1 MNTITL
7 EQRSVNDLKGLFY
20 IPAYQR
26 GYRWKDEV
34 KLLLDDISDFDS
46 SDKNVKYS
54 LQPIVVKNISSGSE
68 IKYEVVDGQQR
79 ITTIFLIFNYIK
91 NQNVP
96 LELQFNIEY
105 ETRPDSKKFLAGISV
120 RESENIEN
128 IDAYYMQEAY
138 NMIDKWFKKKP
149 IFATSVW
156 KFYQKITEKVSIIW
170 YETTEAEDPIK
181 LFSRLNIGRIPLT
194 NSELI
199 KALLLSRDD
208 SLNEQKQLECAI
220 EWDRIEKG
228 LRDSR
233 FWAFLTNKRQ
243 DEYPSRIDFLF
254 ELIFNINRNEISY
267 YGQYAIFYYF
277 SDRMKK
283 EGKINKELKVK
294 LWGEL
299 QNYFLRLKEWYEN
312 RDLYH
317 KIGYLL
323 TSECITLQDLVKETD
338 RNKKKSVFCEFL
350 DKKIAFSI
358 KGYEFYEL
366 SYENNSKEMHRLLLL
381 FNVESVR
388 QIKDDDHIRFPFNQ
402 YKKGWSLEH
411 IHAQHSEGL
420 NKKEQWVAWLELHGK
435 SLRNLPRIKDDG
447 IDKLIGE
454 IATLIKDPKLDKGK
468 FQEIARKTVKILSLE
483 KDEDAPYLHS
493 LSNMALLKTED
504 NAALS
509 NATFDVKRT
518 RIIELDKEGHY
529 IPLCTR
535 RVFLKYYT
543 SQDSQIHFWGKE
555 DREKY
560 IENIKDVLKSY
571 LSNAK

>member
-1 MNTITL
+1 MSTIIL

-34 KLLLDDISDFDS
+34 KLLLDDISEFES

-79 ITTIFLIFNYIK
+79 ITTVFLIFNYIK

-96 LELQFNIEY
+96 LELQFKVEY
-105 ETRPDSKKFLAGISV
+105 ETRPDSEKFLSGICVKGSDD
-120 RESENIEN
+120 IEN

-138 NMIDKWFKKKP
+138 NSIDKWFKEKSV
-149 IFATSVW
+149 FAAFVW
-156 KFYQKITEKVSIIW
+156 KFYEKITEKVSIIW
-170 YETTEAEDPIK
+170 YETNETEDPIK

-220 EWDRIEKG
+220 EWDRIEKE

-233 FWAFLTNKRQ
+233 FWAFLTNESQ

-254 ELIFNINRNEISY
+254 KLIFNRNGNGAHY
-267 YGQYAIFYYF
+267 YGQYAIFHYF
-277 SDRMKK
+277 SDRMKNK
-283 EGKINKELKVK
+283 GKIVKELKLK
-294 LWGEL
+294 LWEEL
-299 QNYFLRLKEWYEN
+299 QDYFLRLKGWYED

-323 TSECITLQDLVKETD
+323 TSESITLEKLIKEFESE
-338 RNKKKSVFCEFL
+338 KSKRKFCDFL
-350 DKKIAFSI
+350 DNKIADSI
-358 KGYEFYEL
+358 KGCKLEKL
-366 SYENNSKEMHRLLLL
+366 SYEDNRSEIQRILLL

-388 QIKDDDHIRFPFNQ
+388 QIKDDHIRFPFNQ
-402 YKKGWSLEH
+402 YKEGWSLEH

-420 NKKEQWVAWLELHGK
+420 NKVEQWVEWLNLHKK
-435 SLRNLPRIKDDG
+435 SLKNLPRTEEDG
-447 IDKLIGE
+447 TCKLIGE
-454 IATLIKDPKLDKGK
+454 IEALLKVQDKLDKGQ
-468 FQEIARKTVKILSLE
+468 FQEIVRKTLKILSPE

-509 NATFDVKRT
+509 NSTFDVKRI
-518 RIIELDKEGHY
+518 RIIEMNNGGSY
-529 IPLCTR
+529 IPLCTL

-543 SQDSQIHFWGKE
+543 SKDKQIHFWGKADQLE
-555 DREKY
+555 Y
-560 IENIKDVLKSY
+560 MENIKIILKDF
-571 LSNAK
+571 LK